1 MSLLENKILMKKLFT
16 LVFFLVAISTFA
28 IAQQTITPAKPG
40 VTYGKAIDKKGA
52 ITVQNL
58 EKQLTDK
65 ESFSGKIE
73 GEVVSVCKKK
83 GCFLTLKRNG
93 VGEPILVRFT
103 DYAYFV
109 PENLIGKTVVLEG
122 KAKVKETSVESL
134 KHYAEDEGKS
144 KEEIAKIKEPKRD
157 ISVVADG
164 VLVVK

>member
-1 MSLLENKILMKKLFT
+1 MKKLVSAF
-16 LVFFLVAISTFA
+16 VFLLALTTVAS
-28 IAQQTITPAKPG
+28 AQQKPITPAKAG
-40 VTYGKAIDKKGA
+40 VTYGKSIDKKNA
-52 ITVQNL
+52 ISVKKLEDNL
-58 EKQLTDK
+58 KKK
-65 ESFSGKIE
+65 ESFTGKIE

-83 GCFLTLKRNG
+83 GCFLTLKREGNA
-93 VGEPILVRFT
+93 EPIMVRFT
-103 DYAYFV
+103 DYGYFV

-122 KAKVKETSVESL
+122 KAKVKETSVEWL